1 MNENNNYNGFG
12 NNQMGNNNFNNGQ
25 GDFNMPAG
33 NPNGYNNQQANYGQQ
48 NNNYT
53 NQQYGQMN
61 GYNPQSSNN
70 GFNNNGFNNQ
80 GYNYGYNGPQYSNNG
95 GYVMAPRKKTSKALP
110 FIIVG
115 SIIAFFII
123 VGVISACVVMSNNT
137 KEEITLSS
145 ESISTVYKALGEEKQ
160 VISYSKDRDSGSITV
175 QMRYSNLTSLEVE
188 EYFDYL
194 QNNEGFYSL
203 ESSTVNPSAD
213 LKIGKESDIHGKVIF
228 VDATYSGTTVILDYT
243 LVDGSIY

>member
-1 MNENNNYNGFG
+1 MNEN

-70 GFNNNGFNNQ
+70 GFNNQ

-115 SIIAFFII
+115 LIIAFFII

-213 LKIGKESDIHGKVIF
+213 LKIGKKSDIHGKVIF

-243 LVDGSIY
+243 LIDGSIY